1 MSKVVR
7 EDIDNLNA
15 VVTVTLEKS
24 DYMPKFQAE
33 LNKYRK
39 QGQMK
44 GFRKGRTPLSVI
56 KKMYGKSI
64 LAELINNQLQQE
76 LYGYLQQEDIKFLG
90 QPLPAEGQD
99 LIDFDLKN
107 LEDFEFK
114 FDLGLA
120 PEFEVQGLED
130 NYEKLA
136 VDVKDELVTEEL
148 EALQKRNGKQTPVE
162 EAIEEND
169 MLKIKAVEAD
179 KEDGLETTFSILVS
193 RTTESVQSQLIGLK
207 QGAEVRLNLFEIE
220 PNTDEKYVRKYF
232 LNLEDEDDT
241 EVVQEY
247 DCTIEEVNRLMPAEL
262 DEAFLKQAFGEDVE
276 SEEAAREKLK
286 EQISGY
292 YSSQASALLSRDI
305 QDHLIEANTMDLP
318 EAFLKKWML
327 ASSENATEALV
338 EKEFEQFRKSLTWSL
353 IRSKLAK
360 ELEIKVEE
368 QEIQN
373 HFSQQIL
380 NYFGGASMPNMEAV
394 IQGTT
399 ARMMEDKEQV
409 EKVYEELLTNK
420 LFRALEEK
428 ATLTEKVVSKEDFE
442 EEIKKAQ
449 AEVQASQA
457 ALSSEEEE

>member
-193 RTTESVQSQLIGLK
+193 RTTESVQSQ
-207 QGAEVRLNLFEIE
+207 
-220 PNTDEKYVRKYF
+220 
-232 LNLEDEDDT
+232 
-241 EVVQEY
+241 
-247 DCTIEEVNRLMPAEL
+247 
-262 DEAFLKQAFGEDVE
+262 
-276 SEEAAREKLK
+276 
-286 EQISGY
+286 
-292 YSSQASALLSRDI
+292 
-305 QDHLIEANTMDLP
+305 
-318 EAFLKKWML
+318 
-327 ASSENATEALV
+327 
-338 EKEFEQFRKSLTWSL
+338 
-353 IRSKLAK
+353 
-360 ELEIKVEE
+360 
-368 QEIQN
+368 
-373 HFSQQIL
+373 
-380 NYFGGASMPNMEAV
+380 
-394 IQGTT
+394 
-399 ARMMEDKEQV
+399 
-409 EKVYEELLTNK
+409 
-420 LFRALEEK
+420 
-428 ATLTEKVVSKEDFE
+428 
-442 EEIKKAQ
+442 
-449 AEVQASQA
+449 
-457 ALSSEEEE
+457 